1 MESEYGMSLN
11 KRDYPARHDGADDVL
26 WEPLWRLHTALRP
39 VERALLTC
47 LPLRRLHF
55 LHHGGGSF
63 LSTYHMHSRLQHTLG
78 VFSLIAHFVPD
89 DDLLRVAALLHD
101 VGHAPFC
108 HALERLDGVDHHRWT
123 VDRILSPPIDGIL
136 TGHNIDPRAVISR
149 IDGQPASCLRN
160 GDGILHADHLD
171 SWVRS
176 AQAGGILPLPAHR
189 LLARLRLSGPHLDT
203 DIETAELLVDLI
215 VAEAR
220 LHCSPSN
227 VGTNALLQH
236 LVQQVLDAGLLTTD
250 DLSKMTDNEVQH
262 ILFETPVTAEEARR
276 LWYQPYAIAVRRLEG
291 ANVLPGACPVKIDRL
306 YLDMPL
312 VDGQPITRIS
322 DHAAALVAEAQRWR
336 GTYVVDW
343 DVAGDGQKKR
353 VQCRTGCR

>member
-1 MESEYGMSLN
+1 MKPEYGSPLN
-11 KRDYPARHDGADDVL
+11 EKHYPARHDGADDVL
-26 WEPLWRLHTALRP
+26 WEPLWRLHTELRP
-39 VERALLTC
+39 VERALLVS

-55 LHHGGGSF
+55 LHHGGGSY
-63 LSTYHMHSRLQHTLG
+63 LSTYHPHSRLQHTLG
-78 VFSLIAHFVPD
+78 VFALIAHFCPD

-123 VDRILSPPIDGIL
+123 VDRILSPPISDVLAQHGIGARDVL
-136 TGHNIDPRAVISR
+136 EC
-149 IDGQPASCLRN
+149 IDGKPSNCLRN
-160 GDGILHADHLD
+160 RDGILHADHLD

-176 AQAGGILPLPAHR
+176 AQAGGILPLPAHQ

-203 DIETAELLVDLI
+203 DVETAELLVGLI

-227 VGTNALLQH
+227 VGTNVLLKH
-236 LVQQVLDAGLLTTD
+236 LVQQALDAGVLAAD
-250 DLSKMTDNEVQH
+250 DLATMTDEQVQH

-276 LWYQPYAIAVRRLEG
+276 LWFQPHAIVVRRLGDEDVPSD
-291 ANVLPGACPVKIDRL
+291 AYRVEINRL

-312 VDGQPITRIS
+312 TDGRSVTLVS
-322 DHAAALVAEAQRWR
+322 DRAAALVDEARRWR
-336 GTYVVDW
+336 GTYVVYW
-343 DVAGDGQKKR
+343 NR
-353 VQCRTGCR
+353 C

>member
-1 MESEYGMSLN
+1 MKSEYSLPLN
-11 KRDYPARHDGADDVL
+11 EKDYPARHDGADDVL
-26 WEPLWRLHTALRP
+26 WEPLWRLRTELWP

-55 LHHGGGSF
+55 LHHGGGSY
-63 LSTYHMHSRLQHTLG
+63 LSTYHPHSRLQHTLG
-78 VFSLIAHFVPD
+78 VFALVAHFLPD

-123 VDRILSPPIDGIL
+123 VDRILSPPIADIL
-136 TGHNIDPRAVISR
+136 AQHDVDPQAILSR
-149 IDGQPASCLRN
+149 INGRPPSCLRN

-176 AQAGGILPLPAHR
+176 AQAGGILPLPAHQ
-189 LLARLRLSGPHLDT
+189 LLARLRLNGPHLDT
-203 DIETAELLVDLI
+203 DVETTELLVELI

-227 VGTNALLQH
+227 VGTNVILKH
-236 LVQQVLDAGLLTTD
+236 LVQQALDAGALTVD
-250 DLSKMTDNEVQH
+250 DLATMTDAEVQH
-262 ILFETPVTAEEARR
+262 ILFETPVTAEEAQR
-276 LWYQPYAIAVRRLEG
+276 LWYQPHTITVRRLEG
-291 ANVLPGACPVKIDRL
+291 EDVPPDAHAVEIDHL

-312 VDGQPITRIS
+312 ADGQTVTQVS
-322 DHAAALVAEAQRWR
+322 DYAAALVAEAQQWR
-336 GTYVVDW
+336 GTYVVYW
-343 DVAGDGQKKR
+343 KHQNLR
-353 VQCRTGCR
+353 

>member
-1 MESEYGMSLN
+1 MESEYGSSLN
-11 KRDYPARHDGADDVL
+11 KKDYPARHDGADDVL
-26 WEPLWRLHTALRP
+26 WEPLWRLRTELRP

-55 LHHGGGSF
+55 LHHGGGSY

-78 VFSLIAHFVPD
+78 VFALIAHFVPD

-123 VDRILSPPIDGIL
+123 INRILSPPIADIL
-136 TGHNIDPRAVISR
+136 AHHNVDPQAVASQING
-149 IDGQPASCLRN
+149 DPPSCLRN

-176 AQAGGILPLPAHR
+176 AQAGGILPLPAHQ

-203 DIETAELLVDLI
+203 DVETAELLVELI

-227 VGTNALLQH
+227 VGTNVLLKH
-236 LVQQVLDAGLLTTD
+236 LVQQALDAGALTVEGLATITD
-250 DLSKMTDNEVQH
+250 QEVQH
-262 ILFETPVTAEEARR
+262 ILFNTPITAEKARC
-276 LWYQPYAIAVRRLEG
+276 LWYQPHTITVRRLEDED
-291 ANVLPGACPVKIDRL
+291 VPPEVHLVKINRL

-312 VDGQPITRIS
+312 ADGQTVTQIS
-322 DHAAALVAEAQRWR
+322 DYAAALVTEARRWR
-336 GTYVVDW
+336 GTYIVCWNHHTRD
-343 DVAGDGQKKR
+343 
-353 VQCRTGCR
+353 